1 MLEICKKLFSQLSE
15 SKICYCHWKSN
26 EHLRE
31 GLDGKTDLDVLLED
45 EDKKRCYK
53 ILVDLDFLYCKSQY
67 GSRYPNV
74 VDWVGFDEKSGRMI
88 HLHLHFR
95 MVTGHKGMKEYS
107 LPWYKEVLDTRLQDN
122 ETGVYVSDANYE
134 IVTLYSRIG
143 LKAHAKH
150 VLKAKK
156 GVFELDD
163 NYKREISYLKERVS
177 FDVVKTI
184 LEKYYEDSWQDMY
197 NIIELPILDSES
209 FLKLKSIT
217 EQVMAKYSR
226 FSKPAAKIWEV
237 YFFFAGQIRS
247 KLRKKM
253 GYNLILK
260 KTPYSNCGLTI
271 AFLGQDGAGK
281 STITEDIE
289 GWLKWKL
296 DAERVYLGSGD
307 HFNPWE
313 KKLQRV
319 LKKDFIIFTLLRA
332 WLSCSIYVKLSRNV
346 LKSICRAERYA
357 NKGGIALYD
366 RFPQTHFPGINDGPK
381 IRSKLLP
388 KTTNHI
394 LKMILKILAYFEETN
409 LKKAEKHIPNI
420 VIKLMLSPE
429 ESIRRKPE
437 NDIKVIQ
444 TKHKVIKSLHFES
457 ANVYEVN
464 AEQDYCEELR
474 NIKSIIWSNL
484 IEKVKCQKEQK

>member
-1 MLEICKKLFSQLSE
+1 MLEICKKLFSQLNE

-31 GLDGKTDLDVLLED
+31 GLEGVTDLDVLLEN
-45 EDKKRCYK
+45 EEKKRCYK
-53 ILVDLDFLYCKSQY
+53 ILIDLDFLFCKSQY

-74 VDWVGFDEKSGRMI
+74 VDWVGFDEKCGRLI

-95 MVTGHKGMKEYS
+95 MVTGHKGVKEYS
-107 LPWYKEVLDTRLQDN
+107 LPWYKDVLDSRLQDN

-134 IVTLYSRIG
+134 LVTLYSRIG

-150 VLKAKK
+150 VFNAKK
-156 GVFELDD
+156 GEFVLDD
-163 NYKREISYLKERVS
+163 NYIREISYLKERVS
-177 FDVVKTI
+177 YDVVKSI
-184 LEKYYEDSWQDMY
+184 LEKYYEDSWQVMF
-197 NIIELPILDSES
+197 NIIELSVLDSVS

-217 EQVMAKYSR
+217 ERVMAKYSR
-226 FSKPAAKIWEV
+226 FSKPATKIREV
-237 YFFFAGQIRS
+237 YFFFAGKIRS
-247 KLRKKM
+247 KLRNRM
-253 GYNLILK
+253 DYNVILK
-260 KTPYSNCGLTI
+260 KTPVSNCGLTI

-289 GWLKWKL
+289 KWLRWKM
-296 DAERVYLGSGD
+296 DAKRFYLGSGD

-313 KKLQRV
+313 KKLQKL
-319 LKKDFIIFTLLRA
+319 LKNDFVIFNVLRA
-332 WLSCSIYVKLSRNV
+332 WLVCSIYVKLSSSV
-346 LKSICRAERYA
+346 LKNICKAEGFA

-366 RFPQTHFPGINDGPK
+366 RYPQTHFPGINDGPK

-394 LKMILKILAYFEETN
+394 LKMILKLLANCEEAN
-409 LKKAEKHIPNI
+409 LRKAEKHIPNI

-429 ESIRRKPE
+429 ESVRRKPE

-444 TKHKVIKSLHFES
+444 TKHEVIKSLYFKG
-457 ANVYEVN
+457 AKVYEVD
-464 AEQDYCEELR
+464 AEQDYSEELR
-474 NIKSIIWSNL
+474 NIKGIIWSYL
-484 IEKVKCQKEQK
+484 IEKQKCQKKQE